1 MNLLNINYVQSFHW
15 VMKYSVFENSQKC
28 RTKSARNS
36 AADFNR
42 KVGGISVRL
51 ETSAL
56 RASLI
61 SSKMRLFYFF
71 KTLWS
76 VWIWQAQF
84 VLQVFCLFYLIGG
97 ISLTNGTAVKTILV
111 ISSLYVEKHSFK
123 INILSKRIPWNF
135 TQFDRMLRMQIF
147 CTYDELMGVQK
158 FRRSASQYK
167 YNS

>member
-1 MNLLNINYVQSFHW
+1 MSNPFIELWSIHYQNTQWLKIPKMLHFLKSVEILNFLN
-15 VMKYSVFENSQKC
+15 
-28 RTKSARNS
+28 
-36 AADFNR
+36 
-42 KVGGISVRL
+42 
-51 ETSAL
+51 
-56 RASLI
+56 
-61 SSKMRLFYFF
+61 FF

>member
-1 MNLLNINYVQSFHW
+1 MIRIVTL
-15 VMKYSVFENSQKC
+15 E
-28 RTKSARNS
+28 
-36 AADFNR
+36 
-42 KVGGISVRL
+42 RL
-51 ETSAL
+51 EPH
-56 RASLI
+56 
-61 SSKMRLFYFF
+61 M
-71 KTLWS
+71 
-76 VWIWQAQF
+76 
-84 VLQVFCLFYLIGG
+84 
-97 ISLTNGTAVKTILV
+97 SLTNGTAVKTILV

>member
-1 MNLLNINYVQSFHW
+1 MSNPFIELWSIHHQNTQCLKIPKMSHFLKSVEKWNFLNF
-15 VMKYSVFENSQKC
+15 
-28 RTKSARNS
+28 
-36 AADFNR
+36 
-42 KVGGISVRL
+42 L
-51 ETSAL
+51 
-56 RASLI
+56 
-61 SSKMRLFYFF
+61 